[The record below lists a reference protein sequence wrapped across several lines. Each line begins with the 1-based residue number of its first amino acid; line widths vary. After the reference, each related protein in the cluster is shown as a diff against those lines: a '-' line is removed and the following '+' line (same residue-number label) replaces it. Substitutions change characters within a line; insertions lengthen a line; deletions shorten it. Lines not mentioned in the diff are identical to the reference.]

1 MVLLRSL
8 TCETAYLVKNIVQKY
23 VVLPEYINLVSIP
36 KNEFYFWSAL
46 YEIGFLDWGIE
57 DIR

>member
-1 MVLLRSL
+1 MVLLRLL
-8 TCETAYLVKNIVQKY
+8 TCETAYVVKNLVQKY

-36 KNEFYFWSAL
+36 KNEFYFWSL
-46 YEIGFLDWGIE
+46 YEIGFLVWGIE